1 MQVGDLIY
9 YRQDIWVILEL
20 GKTRVRIWG
29 IKDNRIGSITQ
40 VTASRSFYPVEV
52 THESRGFS

>member
-1 MQVGDLIY
+1 MKVGDLIY

-52 THESRGFS
+52 THESR